1 MKKIIFSFTLLFGA
15 TLFIPQSSF
24 SQVVVRSKHNNSTK
38 KVVVKKPNRHKG
50 VTVKS
55 RPTHHRS
62 SRVVVVKPNR
72 PQIIL
77 QRPIETRR
85 NYIWVEGHWKW
96 SYFHRDYIWIKG
108 KWKRQRRGHHWVP
121 GFWEVS
127 LGGFLWIEGYWM
139 R

>member
-1 MKKIIFSFTLLFGA
+1 MKKIIFSFPLLFGA
-15 TLFIPQSSF
+15 TLFMPQSSF
-24 SQVVVRSKHNNSTK
+24 SQVVVKSKHNNSTK
-38 KVVVKKPNRHKG
+38 KVVVKKSNRHKG
-50 VTVKS
+50 VSVKS

-72 PQIIL
+72 PKVIVKHPN
-77 QRPIETRR
+77 RVRK

-96 SYFHRDYIWIKG
+96 SSFYRDYIWIKG
-108 KWKRQRRGHHWVP
+108 KWKRQRRGHHWTP

-127 LGGFLWIEGYWM
+127 LGGFVWIEGYWM

>member
-24 SQVVVRSKHNNSTK
+24 AQVVVRSKHNNSTK
-38 KVVVKKPNRHKG
+38 KVVVKKSNRHKG
-50 VTVKS
+50 VVVKS
-55 RPTHHRS
+55 PPTHRHP

-72 PQIIL
+72 PKVIIKHPN
-77 QRPIETRR
+77 RVRR

-96 SYFHRDYIWIKG
+96 SSFYRDYIWIKG
-108 KWKRQRRGHHWVP
+108 KWKRQRRGHHWMP

-127 LGGFLWIEGYWM
+127 LDGFVWIDGYWA

>member
-1 MKKIIFSFTLLFGA
+1 MKKIIFSFYLLFGSA
-15 TLFIPQSSF
+15 LLMPQNSF
-24 SQVVVRSKHNNSTK
+24 VQLAVKSKHNNSTK
-38 KVVVKKPNRHKG
+38 KVAVKKSNRHKR
-50 VTVKS
+50 VAVKS
-55 RPTHHRS
+55 RLRYHSP

-72 PQIIL
+72 PKVIVKHPNRI
-77 QRPIETRR
+77 RR

-108 KWKRQRRGHHWVP
+108 KWKRQRRGHHWMP

-127 LGGFLWIEGYWM
+127 LGGFVWIEGYWM